1 MIGLVWTSNSGKP
14 AHSSN
19 FATAKSCIVSIH
31 PGSYL
36 KEFLDELGL
45 SQCQLG
51 REFGVPA
58 VRVSHVVRGKR
69 PVTAEF
75 ALRLGRYFGK
85 VLAIG

>member
-1 MIGLVWTSNSGKP
+1 MEADEQHHQRREEEDMGAVETG
-14 AHSSN
+14 A
-19 FATAKSCIVSIH
+19 
-31 PGSYL
+31 YL